1 MTHTYIQVPRGL
13 RPVVALNEYSDTGAR
28 AKAAFHRDGMSFL
41 RKVAKALDIPST
53 DYRLSSNKSG
63 IAGSGEVTLHS
74 DDIYIQLS
82 ESCLF
87 SGVQVLY
94 RSCKS
99 RKDYAGNRNNF
110 VQCELLAD
118 EHRQTTF
125 IEGARDL
132 MQDERD
138 RKAQTLSGAS
148 APAPFEVV
156 A

>member
-13 RPVVALNEYSDTGAR
+13 RPTVALNEYSDTGAR

-41 RKVAKALDIPST
+41 RKVALALGIPAT
-53 DYRLSSNKSG
+53 DYRLSTNKSG

-87 SGVQVLY
+87 AGVQVLY

-99 RKDYAGNRNNF
+99 RKDYTGNRNNF
-110 VQCELLAD
+110 VQCEQLVD
-118 EHRQTTF
+118 EHRQASF
-125 IEGARDL
+125 IQAAQSLIQQEQA
-132 MQDERD
+132 
-138 RKAQTLSGAS
+138 RKAQTLSATS
-148 APAPFEVV
+148 ALEPFEVV
-156 A
+156 T